1 MNTTCPWCGSEK
13 SHLHLQLKDY
23 FLTQESFEIV
33 ECDDCHLLYTTPR
46 PAADEI
52 GKYYQSENYYSHQEN
67 KKGFIP
73 RLYEAIKK
81 VNIKHKFEVAT
92 NDLKLENGGKML
104 EIGCGVGDF
113 LHYAEQKGWECY
125 GAEPSEDAVKILQT
139 KTKIK
144 VVKPEQIEDF
154 PDASFDLICMWHVL
168 EHVADLKWQIAQ
180 LKRLLKPNG
189 RIVIA
194 LPNYQSYDAQYYKD
208 KWAAYDVPRH
218 LNHFSEEFMRKE
230 LNNCGL
236 AYIKS
241 EKLVWDSFYISY
253 LSEQYCQHNFALL
266 RGGWRGLLSN
276 LKARKTGQYSSLVY
290 VFKKA

>member
-33 ECDDCHLLYTTPR
+33 ECDDCHLLYTIPR
-46 PAADEI
+46 PTADEV

-92 NDLKLENGGKML
+92 NDLKLKNGGKML

-113 LHYAEQKGWECY
+113 LHYAEQQGWECY

-139 KTKIK
+139 KTKAK

-194 LPNYQSYDAQYYKD
+194 LPNYKSYDAQYYND

-236 AYIKS
+236 AYVKA
-241 EKLVWDSFYISY
+241 ERLVWDSFYISY
-253 LSEQYCQHNFALL
+253 LSEQYCQHNLALL
-266 RGGWRGLLSN
+266 RGAWRGLLSN
-276 LKARKTGQYSSLVY
+276 LKARKSGQYSSLVY
-290 VFKKA
+290 VFKID

>member
-1 MNTTCPWCGSEK
+1 MSNKCPWCQSEK
-13 SHLHLQLKDY
+13 AHTHLSLKDY
-23 FLTQESFEIV
+23 FLTQEPFEIMV
-33 ECDDCHLLYTTPR
+33 CEDCGLLYTTPK
-46 PAADEI
+46 PSDEKL
-52 GKYYQSENYYSHQEN
+52 GDYYKSEAYYSHQEN

-104 EIGCGVGDF
+104 EIGCGVGGF
-113 LHYAEQKGWECY
+113 LHYAEQQGWDCY
-125 GAEPSEDAVKILQT
+125 GAEPSEDAMKILQS
-139 KTKIK
+139 KTKAK
-144 VVKPEQIEDF
+144 VVKPAQIEDF

-253 LSEQYCQHNFALL
+253 LSEQYCQHNLALL
-266 RGGWRGLLSN
+266 RGAWLGLLSN
-276 LKARKTGQYSSLVY
+276 LKARNSGQYSSLVY
-290 VFKKA
+290 VFKEP

>member
-23 FLTQESFEIV
+23 FLTQEPFEIV

-92 NDLKLENGGKML
+92 NDLKLESGGKML

-113 LHYAEQKGWECY
+113 LHYAEQQGWECY

-144 VVKPEQIEDF
+144 VVKPEQIENF

-194 LPNYQSYDAQYYKD
+194 LPNYKSYDAQYYND

-236 AYIKS
+236 AYNKS
-241 EKLVWDSFYISY
+241 ERLVWDSFYISY
-253 LSEQYCQHNFALL
+253 LSEQYSQHNFALL

-276 LKARKTGQYSSLVY
+276 LKARKSGQYSSLVY

>member
-46 PAADEI
+46 PTADEI
-52 GKYYQSENYYSHQEN
+52 GKYYQSKNYYSHQEN
-67 KKGFIP
+67 KNGFIP

-92 NDLKLENGGKML
+92 NDLKLESGGKML

-113 LHYAEQKGWECY
+113 LHYAEQQGWECY

-154 PDASFDLICMWHVL
+154 PNASFDLICMWHVL
-168 EHVADLKWQIAQ
+168 EHVADLKWQIDQ

-253 LSEQYCQHNFALL
+253 LSEQYCQHKMALL
-266 RGGWRGLLSN
+266 RGAWRGFISN
-276 LKARKTGQYSSLVY
+276 LKARHSGQYSSLVY

>member
-13 SHLHLQLKDY
+13 SHLNLQLKDY
-23 FLTQESFEIV
+23 FLTQEPFEIV

-92 NDLKLENGGKML
+92 NDLKLESGGKML

-113 LHYAEQKGWECY
+113 LHYAEQQGWECY

-154 PDASFDLICMWHVL
+154 PNASFDLICMWHVL

-253 LSEQYCQHNFALL
+253 LSEQYCQHNLALL

>member
-1 MNTTCPWCGSEK
+1 MNTTCPWCGSQK

-23 FLTQESFEIV
+23 FLTQEPFEIV
-33 ECDDCHLLYTTPR
+33 ECEDCHLLYTTPR
-46 PAADEI
+46 PTADEI

-81 VNIKHKFEVAT
+81 VNIKHKFKMAT
-92 NDLKLENGGKML
+92 DGLMAENVGQML

-113 LHYAEQKGWECY
+113 LHYAEQQGWECY
-125 GAEPSEDAVKILQT
+125 GAEPSEDAVKILQS
-139 KTKIK
+139 KTKAK
-144 VVKPEQIEDF
+144 VVKPEHIVDF

-168 EHVADLKWQIAQ
+168 EHVDDLRWQVNQ
-180 LKRLLKPNG
+180 LKRLVKPNG

-218 LNHFSEEFMRKE
+218 LNHFSKDFMSNKLINNNIEFVKV
-230 LNNCGL
+230 
-236 AYIKS
+236 
-241 EKLVWDSFYISY
+241 EKLDWDSYYISY
-253 LSEQYCQHNFALL
+253 LSEKYCGHQLPLWHGA
-266 RGGWRGLLSN
+266 WRGLVSN
-276 LKARKTGQYSSLVY
+276 GKARKTGEYSSLVY
-290 VFKKA
+290 IYRKA

>member
-1 MNTTCPWCGSEK
+1 MNTTCPWCGSENAH
-13 SHLHLQLKDY
+13 SHLQLKDY
-23 FLTQESFEIV
+23 FLTQEAFEIV
-33 ECDDCHLLYTTPR
+33 ECDNCHLLYTTPR
-46 PAADEI
+46 PTADEI

-81 VNIKHKFEVAT
+81 VNIKHKFEIAT
-92 NDLKLENGGKML
+92 DEFELKNDGKML
-104 EIGCGVGDF
+104 EIGSGVGDF
-113 LHYAEQKGWECY
+113 LHYAEQQGWDCY

-139 KTKIK
+139 KTKIN

-168 EHVADLKWQIAQ
+168 EHVADLRWQIAQ

-241 EKLVWDSFYISY
+241 ERLVWDSFYISY
-253 LSEQYCQHNFALL
+253 LSEQYCQHNLALL
-266 RGGWRGLLSN
+266 RGAWLGLLSN
-276 LKARKTGQYSSLVY
+276 LKARKSGQYSSLVY
-290 VFKKA
+290 VFKEP

>member
-13 SHLHLQLKDY
+13 AHSHLQLKDY

-46 PAADEI
+46 PTADEI

-113 LHYAEQKGWECY
+113 LHYAEQQGWECY
-125 GAEPSEDAVKILQT
+125 GAEPSDDAVKILRT

-144 VVKPEQIEDF
+144 VVKPEQIEGF

-241 EKLVWDSFYISY
+241 ERLVWDSFYISY
-253 LSEQYCQHNFALL
+253 LSEQYSQHNFALL
-266 RGGWRGLLSN
+266 HGGWRGLLSN

-290 VFKKA
+290 VFKIA

>member
-1 MNTTCPWCGSEK
+1 MNTTCPWCGSENAH
-13 SHLHLQLKDY
+13 SHLQLKDY

-113 LHYAEQKGWECY
+113 LHYAEQQGWECY
-125 GAEPSEDAVKILQT
+125 GAEPSDDAVKILRT

-168 EHVADLKWQIAQ
+168 EHVADLKWQIAL

-236 AYIKS
+236 DYIKS
-241 EKLVWDSFYISY
+241 ERLVWDSFYISY
-253 LSEQYCQHNFALL
+253 LSERYSQHNFALL

-290 VFKKA
+290 VFKIA

>member
-23 FLTQESFEIV
+23 FLTQEPFEIV
-33 ECDDCHLLYTTPR
+33 ECEDCHLLYTTPR
-46 PAADEI
+46 PSADEI

-81 VNIKHKFEVAT
+81 VNIKHKFEMAVDGLLLDSA
-92 NDLKLENGGKML
+92 GKML

-113 LHYAEQKGWECY
+113 LHYAEQQGWECY
-125 GAEPSEDAVKILQT
+125 GAEPSEDAVKILHS
-139 KTKIK
+139 KSNAKI
-144 VVKPEQIEDF
+144 VKPAQIEDF

-168 EHVADLKWQIAQ
+168 EHVDDLRWQIEQ
-180 LKRLLKPNG
+180 LKRLVKPNG

-194 LPNYQSYDAQYYKD
+194 LPNYRSYDAQYYKD

-218 LNHFSEEFMRKE
+218 LNHFSKNFMSNKLIDNNIE
-230 LNNCGL
+230 LL
-236 AYIKS
+236 KV
-241 EKLVWDSFYISY
+241 EKLTWDSYYISF
-253 LSEQYCQHNFALL
+253 LSEQYCGHKLPLWHGA
-266 RGGWRGLLSN
+266 WRGLVSN
-276 LKARKTGQYSSLVY
+276 GKAQKTGEYSSLVY
-290 VFKKA
+290 VYKKA